1 MSRILFPTGASLACE
16 VGWKSTR
23 RIYRAGG
30 GLDIEKMFEE
40 QAFCI
45 LASRGLSVE
54 NDLSR
59 RSFREPGQHLF

>member
-1 MSRILFPTGASLACE
+1 MSRILFSTGASLPCE

-30 GLDIEKMFEE
+30 GLDIEKMLVE
-40 QAFCI
+40 QGFCI

-54 NDLSR
+54 NDPSR
-59 RSFREPGQHLF
+59 QSFREPEQHFF